1 MIKIITKS
9 YINRKCRRALK
20 NINTGLDF
28 PVAVNMV
35 KKVLVFLPKDLQLL
49 EEANSF
55 TQQLR
60 QTYNSWTVDIFDV
73 DKLKK
78 EDYNRFKAPNHKIVE
93 NLKDGNYNLVIDLN
107 KQFNLTSAYLAV
119 MTGAP
124 YRISN
129 GVPRFRRSIRFL
141 HL

>member
-9 YINRKCRRALK
+9 YINRKCRQALK

-55 TQQLR
+55 SQQLR
-60 QTYNSWTVDIFDV
+60 QTYDSWTVDIFDV
-73 DKLKK
+73 EPGYTIGAKDINKISV
-78 EDYNRFKAPNHKIVE
+78 YRFT
-93 NLKDGNYNLVIDLN
+93 DL
-107 KQFNLTSAYLAV
+107 LIERLE
-119 MTGAP
+119 TGS
-124 YRISN
+124 IN
-129 GVPRFRRSIRFL
+129 GI
-141 HL
+141 